1 MRDPGELYLDLL
13 KRSLLNC
20 VYLDNELRIIY
31 LRNCIAG
38 SEVFDPRVLHDIRHE
53 RADAYAEMTAGRAD
67 GRFFGR
73 SIHNA
78 GYSHTMIGRARLDML
93 HECLDTVVSDGIPG
107 DFVECGVWRGG
118 SCIFMAGYLKINP
131 AENRRIFVAD
141 SFEGLPPPSLA
152 QDAGLDLSKT
162 VYPELAVGEETV
174 RENFGVYGL
183 ESDSVVFAKGWF
195 KDTLPRLQTREI
207 ALLRL
212 DGDLYESTMDSLDAL
227 YEKVSPGGIVII
239 DDYAIEQCRLA
250 VADYFS
256 RTSRDLPQM
265 HEVDWTGVWFRKAA

>member
-1 MRDPGELYLDLL
+1 MTDYSSLYLDLL

-38 SEVFDPRVLHDIRHE
+38 SEVFDARILHDIRHE
-53 RADAYAEMTAGRAD
+53 RADAYAEMVAGRTN

-73 SIHNA
+73 DIRNA

-93 HECLDTVVSDGIPG
+93 HECLDTVVRDGVVG

-118 SCIFMAGYLKINP
+118 SCIFMAGYLKVNP
-131 AENRRIFVAD
+131 AEKRRIFVAD
-141 SFEGLPPPSLA
+141 SFQGLPAPSLA
-152 QDAGLDLSKT
+152 QDMGLDLSKA
-162 VYPELAVGEETV
+162 VYPELAVDDETV
-174 RENFGVYGL
+174 RENFAVYGL
-183 ESDSVVFAKGWF
+183 ASEAVVFAKGWF
-195 KDTLPRLQTREI
+195 KDTLPRLQTDEI

-212 DGDLYESTMDSLDAL
+212 DGDLYESTMDSLEAL
-227 YEKVSPGGIVII
+227 YDKVSPGGIVII

-250 VADYFS
+250 VADYFARKS
-256 RTSRDLPQM
+256 NDLPMM
-265 HEVDWTGVWFRKAA
+265 HKVDWTGVWFRKAG

>member
-1 MRDPGELYLDLL
+1 MTSHGDLYLDLL
-13 KRSLLNC
+13 KRSLLDS

-38 SEVFDPRVLHDIRHE
+38 SEVFDPRVLHDIRRE
-53 RADAYAEMTAGRAD
+53 RRDAYAEMKAGRAD

-73 SIHNA
+73 DIRNA

-93 HECLDTVVSDGIPG
+93 HKCLDEVVGEGVPG

-118 SCIFMAGYLKINP
+118 SCIFMAGYLKTNP
-131 AENRRIFVAD
+131 TENRRIFVAD
-141 SFEGLPPPSLA
+141 SFEGLPPPRLP
-152 QDAGLDLSKT
+152 QDAGLDLSKII
-162 VYPELAVGEETV
+162 YPELAVDDETV
-174 RENFGVYGL
+174 RENFRVYGL
-183 ESDSVVFAKGWF
+183 ESEAVVFVKGWF
-195 KDTLPRLQTREI
+195 KDTLPLLQTREI

-250 VADYFS
+250 VADYFA

-265 HEVDWTGVWFRKAA
+265 HKVDWTGVWFRKAV

>member
-1 MRDPGELYLDLL
+1 MTDHGDLYLDLL
-13 KRSLLNC
+13 KRSLLNY

-38 SEVFDPRVLHDIRHE
+38 SELFDTRVLHDIRRE
-53 RADAYAEMTAGRAD
+53 RSDAYAEMTAGRSD

-73 SIHNA
+73 DIRNA

-93 HECLDTVVSDGIPG
+93 HSCLDKVVGDDIPG

-131 AENRRIFVAD
+131 GRKSRVFVAD

-152 QDAGLDLSKT
+152 QDMGLDLSKEI
-162 VYPELAVGEETV
+162 YPELAVDDETV
-174 RENFGVYGL
+174 RENFRVYGL
-183 ESDSVVFAKGWF
+183 DSEVVVFVKGWF
-195 KDTLPRLQTREI
+195 KDTLPLLQTREI

-212 DGDLYESTMDSLDAL
+212 DGDLYESTMDSLEAL

-250 VADYFS
+250 VAEYFARKS
-256 RTSRDLPQM
+256 CDLPQM
-265 HEVDWTGVWFRKAA
+265 HGVDWTGVWFRKAA